1 MAGTT
6 PAAADPDI
14 PAKEAQSRA
23 PEESIEAA
31 ERLQP
36 VHTNLRLLDP
46 PKAMPSA
53 YDAILRPLGLLDFVR
68 LDLSASGV
76 PRPDLVAELIANYS
90 SSRECSTVRGKKIE
104 VSFKSFAKALC
115 LPLYIV
121 PVGSLKYG
129 GGYRHTVSRVY
140 SVPGWKHHPSEPM
153 DSYKKR
159 TKDGTNLAT
168 WVFWELVKLEME
180 QLVE

>member
-76 PRPDLVAELIANYS
+76 PRPDLVANYS

-129 GGYRHTVSRVY
+129 EVTATQCPGFTACPAGSTIPPSPWIRIRRGRRMVQILQLGYSG
-140 SVPGWKHHPSEPM
+140 S
-153 DSYKKR
+153 
-159 TKDGTNLAT
+159 
-168 WVFWELVKLEME
+168 
-180 QLVE
+180 